1 MLRVDLHLHST
12 ASDGRFNPVELI
24 RKATDEGLAVI
35 ALTDHDTVDGIA
47 AALEA
52 ARAFPGLRLIPGI
65 EISTDIPESEVH
77 ILGYFIDYTERS
89 FQAALEKM
97 RNSRWERARQIVTK
111 LGELGC
117 PVDWERVCEIA
128 GGGTIGRPHIAQAM
142 LESGHIKFFQE
153 AFEKYISRDGP
164 AYVER
169 EKVTP
174 SRAVE
179 LIIQGGGL
187 PVLAHPLT
195 IPEPEQLIIKLKAV
209 GLIGIETYYSS
220 YTTDDIER
228 LATIADRHNLV
239 ATGGTDFHGIDTG
252 AETLIGGVDIPE
264 KSVERLLAL
273 AEQPEQKLASP

>member
-12 ASDGRFNPVELI
+12 ASDGRFSPAELV
-24 RKATDEGLAVI
+24 RKAAAEGLSII
-35 ALTDHDTVDGIA
+35 ALTDHDTVNGID

-52 ARAFPGLRLIPGI
+52 AKSFPGLRLIPGI
-65 EISTDIPESEVH
+65 EISTDAPAGEVH
-77 ILGYFIDYTERS
+77 ILGYFIDHTDAN
-89 FQAALEKM
+89 FQNALEKM
-97 RNSRWERARQIVTK
+97 RNSRRERARQMVTR
-111 LGELGC
+111 LEEIGH

-128 GGGTIGRPHIAQAM
+128 GGGTIGRPHIAQAL
-142 LESGHIKFFQE
+142 LERGHIESFRE

-174 SRAVE
+174 SGAVE
-179 LIIQGGGL
+179 MVIEAGGL

-195 IPEPEQLIIKLKAV
+195 VPEPEEIAINLKKV
-209 GLIGIETYYSS
+209 GLIGIEAYYAS
-220 YTTDDIER
+220 YPTEDIER
-228 LATIADRHNLV
+228 LVDIAERHNLI
-239 ATGGTDFHGIDTG
+239 ATGGTDFHGIDSD

-273 AEQPEQKLASP
+273 AQQSGVKLASP